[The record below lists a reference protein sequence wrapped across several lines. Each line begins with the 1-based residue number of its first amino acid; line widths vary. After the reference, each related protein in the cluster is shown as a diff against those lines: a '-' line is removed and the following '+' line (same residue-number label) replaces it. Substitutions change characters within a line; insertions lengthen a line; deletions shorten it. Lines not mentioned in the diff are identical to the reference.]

1 MHMHFQA
8 ASIAGSAS
16 DPPEEVVAI
25 PSIAELLQI
34 HSVAAATAMVKP
46 AVARDAALTTV
57 AATTD
62 AIATSTFDK
71 DRPMFGSRLE
81 SKQATAEA
89 KVKEHAAGVAAAA
102 KLSAEVDSE
111 AVESI
116 AVPSKR
122 SKQAFERVLEA
133 ELATNPAGFAA
144 LAAFTEQINVAAGA
158 LKIGAICMWMD
169 PAKAADAPA
178 VKVQVAGATDPST
191 GLISIKVWTE
201 SIDTKGPYTEGF
213 TTEAMASR
221 IDLSGGVPK
230 PKQPIPAGLLTRA
243 EQHQWLIAE
252 GAKALEKV
260 VPLLRKIE
268 ARGLKCSMQL
278 QLLVAFLKSCDSA
291 SRKVF
296 GDYLG
301 DFRDLLDL
309 VRFTFKGMSV
319 AAVTWVYQAVEDEPD
334 FEIVVL
340 KNRLDPRLPAP
351 AGYRD
356 TCVVVLVVVFSVG
369 SGCVR

>member
-1 MHMHFQA
+1 MHFQA

-81 SKQATAEA
+81 SKQGTAEA
-89 KVKEHAAGVAAAA
+89 SAKEHAAGVAAAA

-191 GLISIKVWTE
+191 GLIAIKVWTE
-201 SIDTKGPYTEGF
+201 SILVAKPYTEGF
-213 TTEAMASR
+213 TPMPWPRGRIFPVGCPSPSSR
-221 IDLSGGVPK
+221 SLPGFSPGRSSTSG
-230 PKQPIPAGLLTRA
+230 
-243 EQHQWLIAE
+243 
-252 GAKALEKV
+252 
-260 VPLLRKIE
+260 
-268 ARGLKCSMQL
+268 
-278 QLLVAFLKSCDSA
+278 
-291 SRKVF
+291 
-296 GDYLG
+296 
-301 DFRDLLDL
+301 
-309 VRFTFKGMSV
+309 
-319 AAVTWVYQAVEDEPD
+319 
-334 FEIVVL
+334 
-340 KNRLDPRLPAP
+340 
-351 AGYRD
+351 
-356 TCVVVLVVVFSVG
+356 
-369 SGCVR
+369 